1 MRIAFQYY
9 PLEQC
14 PEYVITIPD
23 DADIDYEIKRRLISP
38 HILYCWRKVE
48 DDKEYMIKEPPVRR

>member
-23 DADIDYEIKRRLISP
+23 DADIKYEIERRLFSP
-38 HILYCWRKVE
+38 NMLYRWRMVG
-48 DDKEYMIKEPPVRR
+48 DDEEHMIKEPLIRR

>member
-23 DADIDYEIKRRLISP
+23 DADIKYEIERRLFSTNM
-38 HILYCWRKVE
+38 LYRWRMVE
-48 DDKEYMIKEPPVRR
+48 DDEEHMIKEPLIRR

>member
-1 MRIAFQYY
+1 MRVAFQNY

-23 DADIDYEIKRRLISP
+23 DADIEYEIKRRMASP
-38 HILYCWRKVE
+38 NMLYRWRMVE
-48 DDKEYMIKEPPVRR
+48 DHEECMIKEPPIRE